1 MGGETLSNAVIKVL
15 FLVFQLIS
23 TIVYEDSSFIDL
35 LSFQRLVFEKHFK
48 CTSSVK
54 DHEEQN
60 HEKTDF
66 ETVKDKSDS
75 EEKVNI
81 LETSKELFTSESKE
95 AHIQTENSKTSNEL
109 KCPFNCEKAS
119 DNWTEDTIF
128 AHIYTDHHK
137 DVVSNYQLSTERFIK
152 NLYQKISLKCSFNSD
167 CNFSINKERRKGYT
181 NYMQS
186 INELKK
192 HYYYVHVED
201 PKICDNCGKEFK
213 NELNLKGHLRKS
225 CNINFKDEQCQD
237 CGKILK
243 GSHNLNRHIRNFH
256 LKKNQKICTKCDKV
270 LYCSQ
275 ALKQHISNIHEK
287 LKSWVCDVCGT
298 KMAQFCNLNDHRLKV
313 HGAKFPSRMNYRSII
328 SSGKHPFIKS
338 TEEAHTYRQTSN
350 SI

>member
-23 TIVYEDSSFIDL
+23 TKIYEDSSFIDL

-48 CTSSVK
+48 CTSYVK

-167 CNFSINKERRKGYT
+167 CNFSINKERKSYR
-181 NYMQS
+181 NYMQK
-186 INELKK
+186 IYELKK
-192 HYYYVHVED
+192 HYHKVHVKD
-201 PKICDNCGKEFK
+201 PIICDNCGKEFK
-213 NELNLKGHLRKS
+213 NQLN
-225 CNINFKDEQCQD
+225 
-237 CGKILK
+237 
-243 GSHNLNRHIRNFH
+243 
-256 LKKNQKICTKCDKV
+256 
-270 LYCSQ
+270 
-275 ALKQHISNIHEK
+275 
-287 LKSWVCDVCGT
+287 
-298 KMAQFCNLNDHRLKV
+298 
-313 HGAKFPSRMNYRSII
+313 
-328 SSGKHPFIKS
+328 
-338 TEEAHTYRQTSN
+338 
-350 SI
+350 